1 ISTGIISGSYP
12 ALFLS
17 SFQPI
22 KTLKGILIPGSKG
35 AIFRRTL
42 VSFQFVLTICLI
54 FGTLVINR
62 QLHFIKNQKLGYN
75 KDQVL
80 SISLQGNL
88 PEKTELLKNELKFN
102 SNIIDIS
109 AATYAPSRVRQ
120 SFIVRD
126 WEGNTNEE
134 QFLAH
139 IIGTD
144 ENYLNTLQLEM
155 VQGRYFSKDFITD
168 SSAII
173 INEAA
178 LAVLGM
184 DEPLGK
190 SILEDNH
197 IIGVIKDFHFK
208 SLHEKISPLVM
219 FYQPQD
225 YKCLLVKLNTNNIN
239 ETMNALDQ
247 KWQSVVSDYPMEFQF
262 LDEHLDRLYRADQ
275 RIEKIINVF
284 TFLALFIAILGLFG
298 MASYIAEQRTKEIG
312 IRKVLGATIPGI
324 LTLLSK
330 EFVKWI
336 LIANVIAFP
345 IGWFVMNKWLQ
356 SFSYR
361 MDLNIWLFVFSGI
374 LALTVAIITV
384 SIQAFKAATANPVE
398 ALKYE

>member
-1 ISTGIISGSYP
+1 FNILSGKQLVFSLIDNPGILFFVLATVISTGIISGSYP

-22 KTLKGILIPGSKG
+22 KTLKGVLISGSKG
-35 AIFRRTL
+35 AVFRRTL
-42 VSFQFVLTICLI
+42 VSIQFILTICLI

-88 PEKTELLKNELKFN
+88 PEKTELLKNELKIN

-134 QFLAH
+134 QFLSH

-155 VQGRYFSKDFITD
+155 VQGRYFSKEFITD
-168 SSAII
+168 STAII

-197 IIGVIKDFHFK
+197 IIGVIKNFHFK
-208 SLHEKISPLVM
+208 SLHEKIAPLIL

-225 YKCLLVKLNTNNIN
+225 YRCLLVKLNTNNIN
-239 ETMNALDQ
+239 ETMKALNQ
-247 KWQSVVSDYPMEFQF
+247 KWQAVVPDYPMEFMF
-262 LDEHLDRLYRADQ
+262 LDEHIDRNYRADQ
-275 RIEKIINVF
+275 RIEKIINIF

-298 MASYIAEQRTKEIG
+298 MASFIAEQRTKEIG

-336 LIANVIAFP
+336 L
-345 IGWFVMNKWLQ
+345 
-356 SFSYR
+356 
-361 MDLNIWLFVFSGI
+361 
-374 LALTVAIITV
+374 
-384 SIQAFKAATANPVE
+384 
-398 ALKYE
+398 